1 MDSSSTSLRAQA
13 HHLLTREEGGRGA
26 QAFRAGLVLLILVS
40 VTTAVLKSVPGIARL
55 HGALLDLILILTTLG
70 FVVEYALRIWIAP
83 DNIGAAGAA
92 RERMRYI
99 FSLPGLVD
107 LVAAIPFALAP
118 HIGLNLDWLDIVPIF
133 KLLRHTAAFQ
143 FMVEAVYSERRV
155 LWSAAVLMLVLLVF
169 QSSLVYFFERE
180 AQPDKYGSI
189 PEAMWWGIVTLTTGR
204 LRRRHAGH
212 AWGKIAGGLTA
223 VMGLCMFAIP
233 VGIIAS
239 AFIEAVRR
247 REFVDTWNL
256 VAKVPLFRSLD
267 AARIAAVA
275 GVLRARRAER
285 GERLIRKGDHADSMY
300 FIVSGEVEVDAE
312 SGAPKGRLDA
322 GDFFGEIALIADRTR
337 TATITTLSVCKLLVL
352 HKDDFEHFMEPTR
365 TCAKRCASRRNAP
378 ERENGGNARARAA
391 AGSFSVSRFRLHR
404 PSGTRRGA
412 LFGLVSRPIRRS
424 TWRGC

>member
-1 MDSSSTSLRAQA
+1 MNESVRRDSLRARVHRLFSHDESESGSRA
-13 HHLLTREEGGRGA
+13 LG
-26 QAFRAGLVLLILVS
+26 AGLVLLIVIS
-40 VTTAVLKSVPGIARL
+40 VATAVLKSVPQIGRTHA
-55 HGALLDLILILTTLG
+55 GLLDVVLLLTTLG
-70 FVVEYALRIWIAP
+70 FAAEYLLRIWIAP
-83 DNIGAAGAA
+83 ENPGAGGAV
-92 RERMRYI
+92 RERLLYA

-107 LVAAIPFALAP
+107 LVAAVPFALAP
-118 HIGLNLDWLDIVPIF
+118 HVGLHLDWLDIVPIF

-169 QSSLVYFFERE
+169 QSSLVYYFERE

-189 PEAMWWGIVTLTTGR
+189 PEAMWWGIVTLTTVGYGDVTPVT
-204 LRRRHAGH
+204 L
-212 AWGKIAGGLTA
+212 WGKIAGGLTA

-285 GERLIRKGDHADSMY
+285 GERLIRKGDQADSMY
-300 FIVSGEVEVDAE
+300 FIVSGEVEVDQE
-312 SGAPKGRLDA
+312 TTAPKGRLAA
-322 GDFFGEIALIADRTR
+322 GDFFGEIALIADRAR
-337 TATITTLSVCKLLVL
+337 TATITALSGCKLLVL
-352 HKDDFEHFMEPTR
+352 HKDDFESFMNAHPDLR
-365 TCAKRCASRRNAP
+365 DAVRVAAQRRLEELKA
-378 ERENGGNARARAA
+378 
-391 AGSFSVSRFRLHR
+391 
-404 PSGTRRGA
+404 
-412 LFGLVSRPIRRS
+412 
-424 TWRGC
+424 

>member
-1 MDSSSTSLRAQA
+1 MSDSGRPESLRARA
-13 HHLLTREEGGRGA
+13 HHLLTREEGGSGG
-26 QAFRAGLVLLILVS
+26 QAVRTGLVLLIVVS
-40 VTTAVLKSVPGIARL
+40 VTTAVLKSVPGIGRE
-55 HGALLDLILILTTLG
+55 HGTLLDVVLLFTSFG
-70 FVVEYALRIWIAP
+70 FAIEYLLRIWIAP
-83 DNIGAAGAA
+83 DNAGARVGNGGAAG
-92 RERMRYI
+92 ERMRYV

-118 HIGLNLDWLDIVPIF
+118 HLGLNLDWLDIVPIF

-169 QSSLVYFFERE
+169 QSSLVYYFERE

-189 PEAMWWGIVTLTTGR
+189 PEAMWWGIVTLTTVGYGDVTPVT
-204 LRRRHAGH
+204 L
-212 AWGKIAGGLTA
+212 WGKIAGGLTA

-300 FIVSGEVEVDAE
+300 FIVSGDVEVDQE
-312 SGAPKGRLDA
+312 SAAPKGRLTA
-322 GDFFGEIALIADRTR
+322 GDFFGEIALIADRVR
-337 TATITTLSVCKLLVL
+337 TATITALTPCKLLVL
-352 HKDDFEHFMEPTR
+352 HKDDFESFMTSHPDLRDAVRE
-365 TCAKRCASRRNAP
+365 AARRRLQEIA
-378 ERENGGNARARAA
+378 GG
-391 AGSFSVSRFRLHR
+391 
-404 PSGTRRGA
+404 
-412 LFGLVSRPIRRS
+412 
-424 TWRGC
+424 

>member
-1 MDSSSTSLRAQA
+1 MSDPVRRGSLRARA
-13 HHLLTREEGGRGA
+13 HHLLTREESGA
-26 QAFRAGLVLLILVS
+26 AGQAVRTGLVLLIVVS
-40 VTTAVLKSVPGIARL
+40 VTTAALKTVPQLGQAHGDAIDLVLV
-55 HGALLDLILILTTLG
+55 LTTLG
-70 FVVEYALRIWIAP
+70 FALEYLVRIWIAP
-83 DNIGAAGAA
+83 ENPGAGPGLGGAAA
-92 RERMRYI
+92 ERLRYV

-118 HIGLNLDWLDIVPIF
+118 RIGLNIDWLDIVPIF

-155 LWSAAVLMLVLLVF
+155 LGSAAVLMLALLVF
-169 QSSLVYFFERE
+169 QSSLVYYFERD

-189 PEAMWWGIVTLTTGR
+189 PEAMWWGIVTLTTVGYGDVTPVTFWGR
-204 LRRRHAGH
+204 
-212 AWGKIAGGLTA
+212 IAGGLTA

-285 GERLIRKGDHADSMY
+285 GERLIRKGDQADSMY
-300 FIVSGEVEVDAE
+300 FIVSGDVEVDQE
-312 SGAPKGRLDA
+312 SAAPRGRLAA
-322 GDFFGEIALIADRTR
+322 GDFFGEIALIADRLR
-337 TATITTLSVCKLLVL
+337 TATVTALSPCKLLVL
-352 HKDDFEHFMEPTR
+352 HRDDFESFMQSHPELR
-365 TCAKRCASRRNAP
+365 DAVREAARRRLQEIA
-378 ERENGGNARARAA
+378 GG
-391 AGSFSVSRFRLHR
+391 
-404 PSGTRRGA
+404 
-412 LFGLVSRPIRRS
+412 
-424 TWRGC
+424 